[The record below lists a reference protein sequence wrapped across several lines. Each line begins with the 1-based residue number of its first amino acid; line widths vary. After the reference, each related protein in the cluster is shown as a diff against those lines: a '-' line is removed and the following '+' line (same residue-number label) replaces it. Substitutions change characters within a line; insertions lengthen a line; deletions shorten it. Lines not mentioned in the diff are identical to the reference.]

1 MESVSSPSSSSSSTT
16 LSPRRRRPVVIFKAF
31 YYLSKFWTPFFVY
44 LLANLLT
51 VLDAE
56 RHFELQLITNA
67 ALWVDT
73 FFLLSGFLVAHS
85 ALYSP
90 PPKDSSDST
99 DSDSKD
105 SSSVWRHLSGHP
117 RRILHRYLRLTPS
130 VAGLVALSILIE
142 PLGSGPLWTQSY
154 TATSRTTCHQNW
166 WLVVTY
172 VGNIFRLNQIGSPPS
187 EVI

>member
-1 MESVSSPSSSSSSTT
+1 M
-16 LSPRRRRPVVIFKAF
+16 
-31 YYLSKFWTPFFVY
+31 
-44 LLANLLT
+44 
-51 VLDAE
+51 LDAE

-85 ALYSP
+85 ALYPPHSP
-90 PPKDSSDST
+90 KDST

-105 SSSVWRHLSGHP
+105 SSSVWSHISGHP